1 MKHISAAN
9 NASQKKMEDIEQAII
24 YFNEK
29 PSKGVQFCIEQGYF
43 PEKPEIVVN
52 FLLNAQG
59 LSKFA
64 IG

>member
-1 MKHISAAN
+1 M
-9 NASQKKMEDIEQAII
+9 EQAII
-24 YFNEK
+24 FFNEK
-29 PSKGVQFCIEQGYF
+29 PHQGVKFCIEQGYF
-43 PEKPEIVVN
+43 PERPDIVVN